1 MASINPYQFEPKRRN
16 VSRPTNVLGEGSHTP
31 DVPVLLHDVTA
42 SALDE
47 PIIYEQV
54 NTVIK
59 QSPPYRRLAV
69 NRKCP
74 MEREKGAP
82 LTLGVFR
89 QSIAYVNIDEQ

>member
-42 SALDE
+42 SVLEE
-47 PIIYEQV
+47 PIMNRY

-69 NRKCP
+69 NQG
-74 MEREKGAP
+74 M
-82 LTLGVFR
+82 
-89 QSIAYVNIDEQ
+89 

>member
-16 VSRPTNVLGEGSHTP
+16 ESRPTNVGLLGGRSHTP

-42 SALDE
+42 SALE
-47 PIIYEQV
+47 IPIMNRY

-69 NRKCP
+69 NRV
-74 MEREKGAP
+74 M
-82 LTLGVFR
+82 
-89 QSIAYVNIDEQ
+89 